1 MEHYLTAFKVA
12 LTVAASVVFAFG
24 VAQAIWALT
33 AKSFEED
40 MV

>member
-1 MEHYLTAFKVA
+1 MEHYLTAFEVVLVVA
-12 LTVAASVVFAFG
+12 SSVVFAFG
-24 VAQAIWALT
+24 VAQAIWAMT